1 MVKPSWKHVDLLT
14 GLIDLWANL
23 PMKARLE
30 HELEHQDDVG
40 RPLTVLERINVRMD
54 STAKTITLTRPKF

>member
-14 GLIDLWANL
+14 DLIDLWENL

-30 HELEHQDDVG
+30 HVLGHQDDVG
-40 RPLTVLERINVRMD
+40 RPLTLLERINVRMD
-54 STAKTITLTRPKF
+54 QQQKQ